1 MTAKSSNTRSSWI
14 DLDDAPELTDE
25 FFAKATPMISD
36 KVVSREEFK
45 AAAKE
50 AMRGRPAGTG
60 TKSSTTVRFDND
72 ILTAFKST
80 GKGWQT
86 RMNNALREWLREHKP
101 A

>member
-1 MTAKSSNTRSSWI
+1 MI
-14 DLDDAPELTDE
+14 DG
-25 FFAKATPMISD
+25 
-36 KVVSREEFK
+36 KVVSKEEFTTATK
-45 AAAKE
+45 T

-60 TKSSTTVRFDND
+60 AKSSTTVRFDND